1 MAFYVTI
8 VIIILVIIVIFYV
21 IVDSI
26 SVIIGLFSKIQEA

>member
-21 IVDSI
+21 IVGSI